1 MVQSFK
7 TLQFAGREFIMSDN
21 WLSFVKMSGTGN
33 DFVMINDMDLSLK
46 TDLNKLA
53 LRLCH
58 RRFGIGADGIILIE
72 PATEADFTMRIF
84 NSDGSEAEMCGNGS
98 RCAAQF
104 ASSQGIAPGKM
115 KFRTLAGIIEA
126 ELSANGAAIKL
137 TDPTGMKKDIPV
149 NIKGIEYMA
158 QFINTG
164 VPHAVIFT
172 DDVESVSVKMLG
184 SAIRYHEVFKPAG
197 TNVNFVQVID
207 KDAIRVRTYERGVED
222 ETLACGTGAAAS
234 ALLSAAMR
242 GVSDRPV
249 KVIVP
254 GGELMIDFAFK
265 DGLYKD
271 VWLIGAVE
279 ATFKGEV
286 QL

>member
-1 MVQSFK
+1 
-7 TLQFAGREFIMSDN
+7 MSDN

-33 DFVMINDMDLSLK
+33 DFVMINNMDLGLK
-46 TDLNKLA
+46 TDLSKLA

-72 PATEADFTMRIF
+72 PAADSDFTMRIF

-104 ASSQGIAPGKM
+104 AASLGIAGSKM

-126 ELSANGAAIKL
+126 ELNANGAAIKL
-137 TDPTGMKKDIPV
+137 TDPTGMRKDIPV

-164 VPHAVIFT
+164 VPHAVLFT

-184 SAIRYHEVFKPAG
+184 AVIRYHEAFKPAG

-207 KDAIRVRTYERGVED
+207 KGAIQVRTYERGVED
-222 ETLACGTGAAAS
+222 ETLACGTGASAS

-242 GVSDRPV
+242 GVSGRPV

-265 DGLYKD
+265 DGLFTD